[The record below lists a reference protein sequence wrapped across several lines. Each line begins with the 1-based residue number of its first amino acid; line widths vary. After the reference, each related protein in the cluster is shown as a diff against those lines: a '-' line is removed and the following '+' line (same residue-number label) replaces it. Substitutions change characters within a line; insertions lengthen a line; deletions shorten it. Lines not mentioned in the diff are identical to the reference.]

1 MSEKKVEIKT
11 FHYLFLTF
19 CLFVVLCLSISK
31 VCLAAEPNSIQD
43 DVGLDAN
50 MLSYMLQSEQ
60 QDKPKTPKALT
71 EIWDPNRYISI
82 DEVQPGMEAYCLTC
96 YKDTNIEKFELEVLS
111 VVRNIEL
118 GRDAILV
125 QGIDERFIHTG
136 PVGGCSGSPVYIDG
150 RLAGA
155 LAFAWY
161 FSKDPLY
168 GVTPIEEM
176 LKVGRGGSS
185 EQNTTQAGFVF
196 DFSRPIDLAEIDR
209 QITRPR
215 VSTSNKLV
223 GASPLPCPLITSG
236 LPAEACKQ
244 LEAFVEPFGLMV
256 IPGISVGGW
265 QKATGQDVS
274 LEPGAVLI
282 VPLVS
287 GDITIFVLGTA
298 TEVIGDN
305 VYGFGHSFLSRGP
318 VDLPMATGQVHT
330 VISSLARSFKV
341 GSTLEIVGAL
351 TTDESA
357 AILGRIGKKP
367 KMIPMTIR
375 VDRYNDPEK
384 RVYNCQVANDR
395 LLTPILFASAVSGA
409 ASYLGDFPLDHTI
422 EYKVAINVQ
431 QAEPIT
437 FENVSTGSG
446 VNDMILES
454 RASVALLMN
463 NPFKK
468 INIESLDF
476 EIQIMPKNII
486 SQIWSVNLSDTKV
499 KAGETIEIAAV
510 VESFLA
516 GKKKYQ
522 FSLKIPEDMPPGGY
536 ELTVCGS
543 QDYAQFLRKAVP
555 YKFIAQS
562 LPSLIE
568 AINNALQIRQD
579 KLYCLLALPPGGV
592 ALERAELP
600 DLPATKA
607 LVLQN
612 EKRILRAQPYQ
623 HWLEESIETGTI
635 IADRKVAH
643 IMVEK

>member
-1 MSEKKVEIKT
+1 MFEKKVEAKA

-19 CLFVVLCLSISK
+19 CLSVVLGLIKST
-31 VCLAAEPNSIQD
+31 VCLAADPCSIQD
-43 DVGLDAN
+43 GVGLDAA
-50 MLSYMLQSEQ
+50 MPRSMLQGEQ

-71 EIWDPNRYISI
+71 GIWDPNRYISI
-82 DEVQPGMEAYCLTC
+82 DEIQPGMKAYCLTC
-96 YKDTNIEKFELEVLS
+96 YKGTNIEKFEMEVLS
-111 VVRNIEL
+111 IVRNIAP

-125 QGIDERFIHTG
+125 QGTDERFIHTG

-168 GVTPIEEM
+168 GATPIEEM
-176 LKVGRGGSS
+176 LEVGQFDSS
-185 EQNTTQAGFVF
+185 EQDTTQAGFVF
-196 DFSRPIDLAEIDR
+196 DFSRPIDLVEIDR
-209 QITRPR
+209 QIAKPR
-215 VSTSNKLV
+215 FTKDNNLAGV
-223 GASPLPCPLITSG
+223 SPLPCPLITSG
-236 LPAEACKQ
+236 LPAEVCKQ
-244 LEAFVEPFGLMV
+244 LAAFAEPFGLMV
-256 IPGISVGGW
+256 VPGISSGGQ
-265 QKATGQDVS
+265 QKASGQDVS
-274 LEPGAVLI
+274 LEPGAVLT

-287 GDITIFVLGTA
+287 GDITMFVLGTA
-298 TEVIGDN
+298 TEVIGDK
-305 VYGFGHSFLSRGP
+305 VYGFGHSFLGRGP
-318 VDLPMATGQVHT
+318 VNLPMATGQVYT
-330 VISSLARSFKV
+330 VISSLSRSFKL
-341 GSTLEIVGAL
+341 GSMLEIVGSL

-357 AILGRIGKKP
+357 AVLGQIGEKP
-367 KMIPMTIR
+367 KMIPLTIK
-375 VDRYNDPEK
+375 VDRYNDSQK
-384 RVYNCQVANDR
+384 RVYNCQVVDDR
-395 LLTPILFASAVSGA
+395 LLTPMIFAVAVAGA

-422 EYKVAINVQ
+422 EYKVAINLE

-437 FENVSTGSG
+437 FENISTGMG
-446 VNDMILES
+446 VNEMLLES
-454 RASVALLMN
+454 RSSVAVLMN

-476 EIQIMPKNII
+476 EIRIMPKSII
-486 SQIWSVNLSDTKV
+486 SHIWSVNLSDSKI
-499 KAGETIEIAAV
+499 KAGEIIEVAVV

-522 FSLKIPEDMPPGGY
+522 FSLKIPEDMPAGEY

-543 QDYAQFLRKAVP
+543 QDYAQFLQKAAP

-568 AINNALQIRQD
+568 AINNSLQIRQD
-579 KLYCLLALPPGGV
+579 KLYCLLILPPGGV
-592 ALERAELP
+592 ALEKAELP

-612 EKRILRAQPYQ
+612 EKRTLSAQPYQ

-635 IADRKVAH
+635 IADRKVAR
-643 IMVEK
+643 IMIEM